1 MNSFSS
7 YNCAF
12 DARKVKWDLV
22 TLAEMKRLIINA
34 DDFGLAPGV
43 NRAIVEL
50 QQAGALS
57 STTLMATGPYFSP
70 AVYMAFVQPRLAVGC
85 HVVLVDG
92 SPCLRPGEV
101 PSLLDPQDPSSFRTT
116 VGSFVSDLLRGR
128 IRGKEIEAE
137 AIAQI
142 RRIQSSGLTV
152 SHIDSHKHLH
162 AFPQVLAPLLRAA
175 RHCGVKCVR
184 NPFEPRWSLRATRSG
199 GAVRRL
205 QVQLMR
211 SQFRTF
217 SRLAT
222 EHDMCTADGSIGLLA
237 TGVLDDAVL
246 RSLLRAMPEGT
257 WELVCHPGYIDNALE
272 QARTRL
278 RAERETERNALLQV
292 IPEALRN
299 DEELNLIDFHRL
311 GSEDPRQ
318 GARNEK
324 VRFLSG

>member
-1 MNSFSS
+1 MHE
-7 YNCAF
+7 
-12 DARKVKWDLV
+12 KVKWALD

-70 AVYMAFVQPRLAVGC
+70 AVYMAFAQPGLAVGC

-92 SPCLRPGEV
+92 SPCLRADEV
-101 PSLLDPQDPSSFRTT
+101 PSLLDSQNPSFFRIT

-162 AFPQVLAPLLRAA
+162 AFPRVLAPLLRAA
-175 RHCGVKCVR
+175 RHCGVHCVR
-184 NPFEPRWSLRATRSG
+184 NPFEPGWSLRATRTG
-199 GAVRRL
+199 GTVRRL

-211 SQFRTF
+211 SQRRTF
-217 SRLAT
+217 SRLT
-222 EHDMCTADGSIGLLA
+222 REHAMCTADGSIGLLA
-237 TGVLDDAVL
+237 TGVLDDSVL
-246 RSLLRAMPEGT
+246 RSLLQAMPEGT
-257 WELVCHPGYIDNALE
+257 WELVCHPGYVDGALE

-278 RAERETERNALLQV
+278 RAARETERSALLDV

-299 DEELNLIDFHRL
+299 DEELNLIDFHQL
-311 GSEDPRQ
+311 GSEDNGSKCSLKRGFQ
-318 GARNEK
+318 E
-324 VRFLSG
+324 

>member
-1 MNSFSS
+1 M
-7 YNCAF
+7 
-12 DARKVKWDLV
+12 REKMKWALG

-70 AVYMAFVQPRLAVGC
+70 AVYMAFAQPDLAVGC

-92 SPCLRPGEV
+92 SPCLRPDEV
-101 PSLLDPQDPSSFRTT
+101 PSLLGPQNSSFRIT

-162 AFPQVLAPLLRAA
+162 AFPRVLAPLLRAA

-184 NPFEPRWSLRATRSG
+184 NPFEPRWSVLATRAG
-199 GAVRRL
+199 GTVRRM
-205 QVQLMR
+205 QVHLMR
-211 SQFRTF
+211 SQRRTF
-217 SRLAT
+217 CRLT
-222 EHDMCTADGSIGLLA
+222 REHAMCTADGSIGLLA
-237 TGVLDDAVL
+237 TGVLDDSVL

-257 WELVCHPGYIDNALE
+257 WELVCHPGYIDGALE

-278 RAERETERNALLQV
+278 RAARETERSALLGV

-299 DEELNLIDFHRL
+299 DEELKLIDFHRL
-311 GSEDPRQ
+311 GREGGELEQ
-318 GARNEK
+318 RNEK